1 MSPGEEQTRDEI
13 EELVNDEPA
22 IQEPVQEAVIET
34 IWGEEAKPVKA
45 KPKAKTIAKPNIK
58 ITKEPVEPIKET
70 HIKEPEV

>member
-34 IWGEEAKPVKA
+34 I
-45 KPKAKTIAKPNIK
+45 
-58 ITKEPVEPIKET
+58 
-70 HIKEPEV
+70 